1 MSKTVIRHHDRNAD
15 EPVTYISS
23 HPFRTAL
30 RDGHPLTAGRE
41 AVSSITRWARCMAG
55 QTFDL
60 LRHPPF
66 LSRRAQSCAEP
77 VPLRAEP
84 EQPITVDGSLDVV
97 QEASEESFPASD
109 PPAWTGRRET
119 RIPV

>member
-1 MSKTVIRHHDRNAD
+1 MSKTLIHHRAHDAD
-15 EPVTYISS
+15 EPITYISS
-23 HPFRTAL
+23 HPWRAAL

-41 AVSSITRWARCMAG
+41 AMSSFARWAASVAG
-55 QTFDL
+55 QTIDL

-66 LSRRAQSCAEP
+66 LSRQSQPCPASGS
-77 VPLRAEP
+77 LRAEP
-84 EQPITVDGSLDVV
+84 EVPITVDGTLDVV

-119 RIPV
+119 RIPT